1 MAVSKYFTVTVKPT
15 ITASILAGGTVASGD
30 ILFDWTSFDIPKGAA
45 SLMSVTVLMRGT
57 DGARQTD
64 RAFDLY
70 FAKTVDGVEP
80 GSLGTLSATANGA
93 RYQNHLIGAT
103 HIHTDD
109 FKDGLDI
116 MSVASSGHGAAAT
129 QIPSV
134 VLTGEPETGTNVG
147 FDKLYVACVSAGAL
161 DFRSTVQCD
170 GIQATSQAV
179 LTVKTTSALTNFA
192 VGDVLH
198 DEDDRAMG
206 TVLTVDSATQMP
218 MAANLANATV
228 NNKDLYNINPVTLIL
243 SFEK

>member
-1 MAVSKYFTVTVKPT
+1 MAASKYFTVTVKPT
-15 ITASILAGGTVASGD
+15 VTASLQAGGTVAAND

-45 SLMSVTVLMRGT
+45 RLIGVTALVRGT
-57 DGARQTD
+57 NGARQEKSL
-64 RAFDLY
+64 DLY

-80 GSLGTLSATANGA
+80 GSLGTLSATADGA
-93 RYQNHLIGAT
+93 RYQNHLIGA
-103 HIHTDD
+103 HRIDAND
-109 FKDGLDI
+109 YKDGLDI
-116 MSVASSGHGAAAT
+116 MAVATSGHGAQTT
-129 QIPSV
+129 QIPSM
-134 VLTGEPETGTNVG
+134 VLQGEYETGSNVG
-147 FDKLYVACVSAGAL
+147 FDKLYLSSIAAGAL

-206 TVLTVDSATQMP
+206 TVLTVDSATQMT

-228 NNKDLYNINPVTLIL
+228 NNKDLYNINPVTIIL
-243 SFEK
+243 SFER

>member
-15 ITASILAGGTVASGD
+15 ITASIQAGGTVASGD

-45 SLMSVTVLMRGT
+45 KLTGVTVLMRGT
-57 DGARQTD
+57 NGARQEKSMD
-64 RAFDLY
+64 FY
-70 FAKTVDGVEP
+70 YAKTVDSVEP
-80 GSLGTLSATANGA
+80 GSLGTLSATADGSK
-93 RYQNHLIGAT
+93 YQNHLIGANK
-103 HIHTDD
+103 IMVDD

-116 MSVASSGHGAAAT
+116 MAVASSGHGAGST
-129 QIPSV
+129 QIPSL
-134 VLTGEPETGTNVG
+134 VLQGEPETGTNVG
-147 FDKLYVACVSAGAL
+147 YDKLYVACVAAGAL

-206 TVLTVDSATQMP
+206 TVLTVDSATQMT